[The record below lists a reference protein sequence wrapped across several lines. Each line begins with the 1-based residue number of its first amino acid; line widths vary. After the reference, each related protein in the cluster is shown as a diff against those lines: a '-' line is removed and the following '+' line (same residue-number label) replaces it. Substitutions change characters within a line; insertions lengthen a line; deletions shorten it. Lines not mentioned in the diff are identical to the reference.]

1 MDKLSLFVERMVDIK
16 REQEAEQRQGDQ
28 SDSRATDTAPEEAAS
43 EDCSVQVRRVVERL
57 LRFETS

>member
-28 SDSRATDTAPEEAAS
+28 SDSRATDTAQEEAVS